1 MFFIFIVYFIIHFY
15 FTYTISSPFFFFFA
29 MIFNLVFKICFSQF
43 SWIVIPNQY
52 KWSSLSKIKNKWSS
66 SKLGPY
72 WVHNKLYENVFS
84 RPKPSHWMIPTSCN
98 MLSPTKEYVTS
109 LFSLSLSLSQ
119 RRGGISYE
127 REKIYIRC
135 MLYFLL
141 KGIGRDL
148 TVQSPPYVCNMTLL
162 YYLLIN
168 CTKYPIRFFKKKKKK
183 IQLRSSLHVVFVDQ
197 ISSLTV
203 ISLIALTR

>member
-1 MFFIFIVYFIIHFY
+1 
-15 FTYTISSPFFFFFA
+15 

-52 KWSSLSKIKNKWSS
+52 KWSSLSKIKNKWSSSKLGPSWIHNKLYENVYSRPFIKNKWSS

-109 LFSLSLSLSQ
+109 LLSLSLSLK
-119 RRGGISYE
+119 GEVVYHM
-127 REKIYIRC
+127 REKICIRC

-148 TVQSPPYVCNMTLL
+148 TVQSPP
-162 YYLLIN
+162 
-168 CTKYPIRFFKKKKKK
+168 
-183 IQLRSSLHVVFVDQ
+183 
-197 ISSLTV
+197 
-203 ISLIALTR
+203 

>member
-1 MFFIFIVYFIIHFY
+1 
-15 FTYTISSPFFFFFA
+15 
-29 MIFNLVFKICFSQF
+29 
-43 SWIVIPNQY
+43 
-52 KWSSLSKIKNKWSS
+52 
-66 SKLGPY
+66 
-72 WVHNKLYENVFS
+72 
-84 RPKPSHWMIPTSCN
+84 
-98 MLSPTKEYVTS
+98 
-109 LFSLSLSLSQ
+109 
-119 RRGGISYE
+119 
-127 REKIYIRC
+127 

-197 ISSLTV
+197 ISSLTE
-203 ISLIALTR
+203 SLA